1 MDYRLRPQKL
11 KEAGILIVVDE
22 QYVPYGTYTNG
33 GEAYTGDITIA
44 AYDAHTDEKIA
55 DLGRVQSHTYPPESL
70 PYSPYCENPNYNE
83 VYDCIRN
90 WVC

>member
-44 AYDAHTDEKIA
+44 DV
-55 DLGRVQSHTYPPESL
+55 GRVQSHTYPPESL
-70 PYSPYCENPNYNE
+70 PYSPYYENPNYNE